1 MTSDNEDNKQYDDWS
16 DDNIDDFLYNEG
28 SSKIIG
34 VKLTDPVKNI
44 NNADILEELE
54 RLLLDAPHK
63 KQICMCYKSL
73 QDRDDFTAQIHAL
86 NNNNDRKTIFTIEP
100 SYWVV
105 CTKI

>member
-16 DDNIDDFLYNEG
+16 DDDIDDFLYNDEG

-34 VKLTDPVKNI
+34 VKLTDTVKNI

-54 RLLLDAPHK
+54 RLLLDAAPHK

-73 QDRDDFTAQIHAL
+73 QYRDDFTAQIHAL
-86 NNNNDRKTIFTIEP
+86 NNNNDRKNR
-100 SYWVV
+100 
-105 CTKI
+105 